1 MIIVLLANGF
11 EEIEALTPVDVLRRA
26 NFDVKTVGVSGKT
39 VVGSHGIPVV
49 CDMEASALKLDEVTM
64 AIFPGGMPGAL
75 NLDAAAFTDEVIS
88 AVTSRGGRLAAICAA
103 PLVLGRRGLLDGKRA
118 TCFPGFE
125 NELRGAVCT
134 GDAVVTDG
142 QITTARDMTASLEFA
157 NEIVVLLK
165 KDAEDKLVKED
176 DHNNMTFT
184 FVRTEK
190 KDDDAPLTFAKTEDG
205 EFETF
210 DISKYSPPST
220 QLLEKDAPADDAE
233 LDTELQ
239 GYADKI
245 RSLFYGFNVVASIR
259 SIEIGPRIVRFEV
272 VPAKGTK
279 VSRIMNL
286 ADDIALD
293 LAVCG
298 IRMEG
303 PIPGKSA
310 VGLEI
315 PNPKPRVVKLRNL
328 IETEEFQSSKSCTAV
343 CIGRDVAGAPVFAD
357 IATMPHL
364 IVAGSAGMGK
374 STAIHSMIASML
386 CKARP
391 DELRF
396 IMIDPKQVEF
406 GCYAK
411 IPHLLVP
418 IITDAAKT
426 VGALSWAIDEVERRY
441 KRFEELSIR
450 NINAYNEKVA
460 EDSSLGFPMPKIVI
474 IINEIADLM
483 LQVRNP
489 VENYIIRLAQKAR
502 SAGIHLI
509 LGTQRPNAIIITGA
523 IKSNIP
529 SRLSCKVASCVDSR
543 TVLDMS
549 GAEKLLGKGDM
560 LCTFSGAIKP
570 IRVQGAHISEQELD
584 AMLKPLKE
592 NGTNYD
598 KQVMM
603 DIEAVAIK
611 YAIANLDEKEEE
623 EESVG
628 FLNDRQFLS
637 AVEIAVASGKVST
650 SLLQRKLSIGYG
662 KAAKF
667 IDIMED
673 MGIVGEQEGFRP
685 REALITPDEWKE
697 KLSRFKREQI

>member
-1 MIIVLLANGF
+1 
-11 EEIEALTPVDVLRRA
+11 
-26 NFDVKTVGVSGKT
+26 
-39 VVGSHGIPVV
+39 
-49 CDMEASALKLDEVTM
+49 
-64 AIFPGGMPGAL
+64 
-75 NLDAAAFTDEVIS
+75 
-88 AVTSRGGRLAAICAA
+88 
-103 PLVLGRRGLLDGKRA
+103 
-118 TCFPGFE
+118 
-125 NELRGAVCT
+125 
-134 GDAVVTDG
+134 
-142 QITTARDMTASLEFA
+142 
-157 NEIVVLLK
+157 
-165 KDAEDKLVKED
+165 
-176 DHNNMTFT
+176 
-184 FVRTEK
+184 
-190 KDDDAPLTFAKTEDG
+190 
-205 EFETF
+205 
-210 DISKYSPPST
+210 
-220 QLLEKDAPADDAE
+220 
-233 LDTELQ
+233 
-239 GYADKI
+239 
-245 RSLFYGFNVVASIR
+245 
-259 SIEIGPRIVRFEV
+259 
-272 VPAKGTK
+272 
-279 VSRIMNL
+279 
-286 ADDIALD
+286 
-293 LAVCG
+293 
-298 IRMEG
+298 
-303 PIPGKSA
+303 
-310 VGLEI
+310 
-315 PNPKPRVVKLRNL
+315 
-328 IETEEFQSSKSCTAV
+328 
-343 CIGRDVAGAPVFAD
+343 
-357 IATMPHL
+357 
-364 IVAGSAGMGK
+364 
-374 STAIHSMIASML
+374 
-386 CKARP
+386 
-391 DELRF
+391 
-396 IMIDPKQVEF
+396 
-406 GCYAK
+406 
-411 IPHLLVP
+411 
-418 IITDAAKT
+418 
-426 VGALSWAIDEVERRY
+426 
-441 KRFEELSIR
+441 
-450 NINAYNEKVA
+450 
-460 EDSSLGFPMPKIVI
+460 
-474 IINEIADLM
+474 M